1 MQLDL
6 ERLLILLQRRYHILK
21 EIGKL
26 TGELQEAVS
35 RGDQVSASLVLQ
47 MRAEEIGKY
56 EACQEEIN
64 LLAEEGEEEAA
75 VVQRLLTASPEAVL
89 QTAAWEEQKIYEV
102 RQKTAGLI
110 KEIQEKDKVINQ
122 RVGGEKSYYVNKKGG
137 ESL

>member
-1 MQLDL
+1 
-6 ERLLILLQRRYHILK
+6 
-21 EIGKL
+21 
-26 TGELQEAVS
+26 
-35 RGDQVSASLVLQ
+35 

-102 RQKTAGLI
+102 RQKTEGLI

-122 RVGGEKSYYVNKKGG
+122 RVGGEKSYYVIGNC
-137 ESL
+137 ETSSQS